1 MINYYFDEMMPRPVA
16 KQLLKQGL
24 PVIMAVDVRM
34 IEKAGVEQ
42 LQFAHDHQSVLV
54 TLDRPLAWSAKDS
67 QSPHHGVLCWLGNH
81 RDFGAMIGQLS
92 KFAKQQTGETTRGK
106 VFWLE

>member
-24 PVIMAVDVRM
+24 PVILAVDVGM
-34 IEKAGVEQ
+34 IEKTSADQ
-42 LQFAHDHQSVLV
+42 LRFANDHQSVLV
-54 TLDRPLAWSAKDS
+54 TLDRPLAWSAKDGKH
-67 QSPHHGVLCWLGNH
+67 PHNGVICWLGNH

-92 KFAKQQTGETTRGK
+92 KFAKQQTAKATMNNI
-106 VFWLE
+106 FWLE